1 MSSDIAILIWSGIG
15 KHNLIHP
22 AKWLLQVQ
30 IISVAHPSTFE
41 LVISWQLIARASVPL
56 ELLPGNREEK
66 SSWLLPSLGGGVF
79 PTLEIC
85 LGGWL
90 SLCIQCCL
98 PSMYTFFWAN
108 NYTPNFLLWICSYF
122 QSIPGVRLTLPPSS
136 KGWTS
141 DQDFDEMLYLPALN
155 DLCKAG
161 PCSELGWRRSAPGL
175 FWNHWGER
183 GAFFCGWKMV
193 ACKSGA
199 VRGHL

>member
-41 LVISWQLIARASVPL
+41 LVISWQLIARAECASWASAW
-56 ELLPGNREEK
+56 EQRGK
-66 SSWLLPSLGGGVF
+66 SPWLLPSLGGGVF

-108 NYTPNFLLWICSYF
+108 NYTQFSFVNMLLFSTYTWGEADSPSQFQGLDFWPRLWWDVVSPCPKWLVQGWAVFLSWVEEGQHLDFGTTEERGCFLLW
-122 QSIPGVRLTLPPSS
+122 L
-136 KGWTS
+136 
-141 DQDFDEMLYLPALN
+141 E
-155 DLCKAG
+155 
-161 PCSELGWRRSAPGL
+161 
-175 FWNHWGER
+175 
-183 GAFFCGWKMV
+183 
-193 ACKSGA
+193 SGS
-199 VRGHL
+199 V